1 MRARSPLTRPTP
13 VAGGTVDKER
23 KRFRLGGDRHRYYL
37 VWITGL
43 APGEERVKIAEIT
56 LFAPRS

>member
-1 MRARSPLTRPTP
+1 MIDLPETP
-13 VAGGTVDKER
+13 S
-23 KRFRLGGDRHRYYL
+23 FRLDGKRHRYYL

-43 APGEERVKIAEIT
+43 APGSERVKIAEIT